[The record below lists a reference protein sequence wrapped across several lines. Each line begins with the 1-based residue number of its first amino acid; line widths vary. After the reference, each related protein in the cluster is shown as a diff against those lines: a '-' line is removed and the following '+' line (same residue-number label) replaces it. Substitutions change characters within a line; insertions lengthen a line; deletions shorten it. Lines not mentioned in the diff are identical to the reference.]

1 MNDIV
6 VSLIV
11 IAVTVVVVILIFVF
25 ANRSKTKKAE
35 QLAQAAKEHG
45 WLFTPIKERLAS
57 GFKMETS
64 RWVYEVLSKSIGIE
78 SDSGS
83 SNMQLT
89 TKWSSKTSVNV
100 SGFMM
105 MGPRPGSTAPGA
117 IGEMLIQKAFSMF
130 LGADVVSSGKM
141 EEFKGGHPL
150 LLKRWM
156 IWSNKPSMVDEIF
169 TQELE
174 RGLEN
179 WKGKQLPVIKI
190 SKDGIHFE
198 FANTRLEKIEE
209 ISSVTGLGELF
220 LRTMDPD

>member
-1 MNDIV
+1 
-6 VSLIV
+6 
-11 IAVTVVVVILIFVF
+11 
-25 ANRSKTKKAE
+25 
-35 QLAQAAKEHG
+35 
-45 WLFTPIKERLAS
+45 
-57 GFKMETS
+57 
-64 RWVYEVLSKSIGIE
+64 
-78 SDSGS
+78 
-83 SNMQLT
+83 
-89 TKWSSKTSVNV
+89 
-100 SGFMM
+100 
-105 MGPRPGSTAPGA
+105 
-117 IGEMLIQKAFSMF
+117 
-130 LGADVVSSGKM
+130 
-141 EEFKGGHPL
+141 
-150 LLKRWM
+150 M